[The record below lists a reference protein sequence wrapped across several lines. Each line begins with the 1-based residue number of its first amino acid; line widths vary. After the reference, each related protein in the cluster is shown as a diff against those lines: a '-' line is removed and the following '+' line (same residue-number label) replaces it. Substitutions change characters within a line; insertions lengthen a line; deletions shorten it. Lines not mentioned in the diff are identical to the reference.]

1 MVNSQAARRSALP
14 GVLRIVLWG
23 SALLALLSPLVAM
36 QFTGEVNWSGSDF
49 AAAALL
55 FGMAGGAVE
64 LGFRSSRNPAY
75 RAGACLA
82 VIAALL
88 LVAAN
93 LAVGI
98 AGSESDP
105 ANGWFMV
112 VPLVGIVG
120 VVRARLGA
128 RGMMMTMLAMAAMQ
142 VLAAVMA
149 GWTID
154 VIAATVGFGT
164 CWLVAAGL
172 FRRAT

>member
-1 MVNSQAARRSALP
+1 MVNLQADRRSALLCP
-14 GVLRIVLWG
+14 WRIVLWG

-36 QFTGEVNWSGSDF
+36 QFSGEVNWSGGDF

-64 LGFRSSRNPAY
+64 LAICSRRKPAY

-82 VIAALL
+82 VFAALL

-105 ANGWFMV
+105 ANGWFMA

-120 VVRARLGA
+120 AVRARLRA
-128 RGMMMTMLAMAAMQ
+128 QGMMITMLAMAAMQ
-142 VLAAVMA
+142 MVAAVMA